1 MCFRKLALCF
11 MNIKW
16 VYFLKGS
23 SEAFGSQREYH
34 YYETYVQH
42 LTATEERHL
51 PEASGLL
58 L

>member
-1 MCFRKLALCF
+1 